1 MDKEELISVI
11 IPAYNVEK
19 YIAKC
24 IESLLAQTYKNMELI
39 FVDDGSTDA
48 TGKICVQYAA
58 NDRRIQVIHQENQG
72 VSSARNKAL
81 EIASGQYVGFCDAD
95 DWIEEDM
102 YEYLYHLIKA
112 NQAEIATCGAWMEYT
127 DRKYIIGCAKRE
139 GLEFNKEQAI
149 AELHR
154 RRNMCDWM
162 CCKLFSAALLK
173 DVWFDGK
180 LQICEDYVFQCDA
193 FERCNRVVCGSIAK
207 YHYRQRKESAS
218 NCGYSDRFEK
228 GFDADCKYI
237 NRYIQLYPKYQKS
250 FMCRYMLEAMGLIT
264 AMIKGNNVNKK
275 RLQEIQK
282 MIRKHLLEYLFTT
295 GPEIYLKGSAVM
307 LSINI
312 YLFELIYKKM
322 KKLND

>member
-24 IESLLAQTYKNMELI
+24 IESLLAQTYKNMEFI

-48 TGKICVQYAA
+48 TGKICDQYAE

-149 AELHR
+149 AELHQ

-162 CCKLFSAALLK
+162 CCKLFSVALLK
-173 DVWFDGK
+173 DVRFDRN
-180 LQICEDYVFQCDA
+180 LQICEDYVFQCEA
-193 FERCNRVVCGSIAK
+193 FERCSKVACGSIAK
-207 YHYRQRKESAS
+207 YHYRQRQNSACNS
-218 NCGYSDRFEK
+218 GYSEGYER
-228 GFDADCKYI
+228 GFDAVCRYTD
-237 NRYIQLYPKYQKS
+237 RYIKLYPKYRKS
-250 FMCRYMLEAMGLIT
+250 FVCWYMLEAMGVIT
-264 AMIKGNNVNKK
+264 AMIKGNNVNKI
-275 RLQEIQK
+275 RLQEIQRGL
-282 MIRKHLLEYLFTT
+282 RKRLFEYLCTI
-295 GPEIYLKGSAVM
+295 GPEIYLKGSAVV
-307 LSINI
+307 LSIN
-312 YLFELIYKKM
+312 YSVFELFYKKYR
-322 KKLND
+322 KIEE

>member
-1 MDKEELISVI
+1 MDKEDLISVI

-24 IESLLAQTYKNMELI
+24 IESLLAQTYKNMEFI

-48 TGKICVQYAA
+48 TGKICDQYAA

-72 VSSARNKAL
+72 VSIARNKAL

-112 NQAEIATCGAWMEYT
+112 DQAEIATCGAWMEYT

-162 CCKLFSAALLK
+162 WSKLFSAALLK
-173 DVWFDGK
+173 DVRFDRN
-180 LQICEDYVFQCDA
+180 LQICEDYVFQCEA
-193 FERCNRVVCGSIAK
+193 FEKCNKVVCGANAK
-207 YHYRQRKESAS
+207 YHYIQRKESAS

-237 NRYIQLYPKYQKS
+237 NRYIQLYPKYQKA

-264 AMIKGNNVNKK
+264 AMIKGNNVNEE
-275 RLQEIQK
+275 RLQEIQR
-282 MIRKHLLEYLFTT
+282 MLRQHLFGYLFTI
-295 GPEIYLKGSAVM
+295 GPEIYLKGSAVV
-307 LSINI
+307 LSIDI
-312 YLFELIYKKM
+312 HLFEVIYKKM
-322 KKLND
+322 KRIDE

>member
-1 MDKEELISVI
+1 MDKEDLISVI

-48 TGKICVQYAA
+48 TGKICDQYAA

-127 DRKYIIGCAKRE
+127 ERTYTIGCAKRD
-139 GLEFNKEQAI
+139 GMVFHREQAI

-162 CCKLFSAALLK
+162 CCKLFSVALLK
-173 DVWFDGK
+173 DVWFDGM
-180 LQICEDYVFQCDA
+180 LQICEDYVFQCDV

-207 YHYRQRKESAS
+207 YHYRQRKDSACNS
-218 NCGYSDRFEK
+218 GYSEGYER
-228 GFDADCKYI
+228 GFDAVCRYTDQYI
-237 NRYIQLYPKYQKS
+237 KLYPKYRKS
-250 FMCRYMLEAMGLIT
+250 FVCWYMLEAMGVIT
-264 AMIKGNNVNKK
+264 AMIKGGNVNKV

-282 MIRKHLLEYLFTT
+282 MIREHLLEYLFTF
-295 GPEIYLKGSAVM
+295 GPEIYLKGSAVV
-307 LSINI
+307 LTINI
-312 YLFELIYKKM
+312 DLFTLMYKKLR
-322 KKLND
+322 KVEN